1 MNKPESWKQQFLRQE
16 AEMRRLWEI
25 NKQLDEL
32 KWAKAKFAEAQV
44 KFDEARVNLIK
55 TYNA

>member
-1 MNKPESWKQQFLRQE
+1 
-16 AEMRRLWEI
+16 MRRLWEI

-44 KFDEARVNLIK
+44 KFDEAQVNLIK